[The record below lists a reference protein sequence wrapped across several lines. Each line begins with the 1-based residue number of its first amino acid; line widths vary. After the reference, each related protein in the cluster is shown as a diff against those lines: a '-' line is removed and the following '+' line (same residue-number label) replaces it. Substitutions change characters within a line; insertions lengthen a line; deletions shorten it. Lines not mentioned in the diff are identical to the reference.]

1 MADPIDALVG
11 GKIRELRRASG
22 ITQQTLAQA
31 IGTTFQQVQ
40 KYEKGRNRVSASRL
54 QGIAS
59 ALGTNPA
66 VFFQASDLSPQAEQ
80 GLSEEVTKFI
90 GSSECMHLTRA
101 FIGITDPA
109 IRAAVLELIA
119 AIGNPAA

>member
-1 MADPIDALVG
+1 VADPIDALVG

-22 ITQQTLAQA
+22 ITQQTLAKA

-59 ALGTNPA
+59 ALGTTPA
-66 VFFQASDLSPQAEQ
+66 VFFQTSALSPQAEQ

-90 GSSECMHLTRA
+90 SSSECMHLTRA
-101 FIGITDPA
+101 FIGIIDPA